1 VTAGETA
8 FLFINCNIKAMEVTL
23 IHSVLGFNRDIEITD
38 QYGETI
44 KTGAR
49 TIYPTVM
56 LEQLQYKILDKNV
69 FTHYNQGLLDK
80 IRDCRRNID

>member
-1 VTAGETA
+1 MD
-8 FLFINCNIKAMEVTL
+8 IKV
-23 IHSVLGFNRDIEITD
+23 IHSVLGFNRDIEIKD

-49 TIYPTVM
+49 TIYPTVK

-69 FTHYNQGLLDK
+69 FTHYNQALLDK

>member
-1 VTAGETA
+1 
-8 FLFINCNIKAMEVTL
+8 MEVTL
-23 IHSVLGFNRDIEITD
+23 IHSVLGFNRDIEIKD
-38 QYGETI
+38 QNGETI

-56 LEQLQYKILDKNV
+56 LEQLQYKILDKSV
-69 FTHYNQGLLDK
+69 FTHYNQALLDK

>member
-1 VTAGETA
+1 
-8 FLFINCNIKAMEVTL
+8 MEVTL
-23 IHSVLGFNRDIEITD
+23 IHSVLGFNRDIEIKD

-56 LEQLQYKILDKNV
+56 LEQLQYKILDKSV

-80 IRDCRRNID
+80 IRNCRRNID

>member
-1 VTAGETA
+1 
-8 FLFINCNIKAMEVTL
+8 MEVTL

-56 LEQLQYKILDKNV
+56 LEQLQYRIIDKSV
-69 FTHYNQGLLDK
+69 FTHYNQALLDK